1 MAPHRA
7 KALASLTQ
15 CLLDAT
21 GSQSLT
27 SLANPTAIGDLL
39 AEWATQ
45 SPAHRRHFNN
55 ALEAGAG
62 AAWVNERTKNAVS
75 TFAREIFPPRRA
87 CQLLLELQAPMTKGF
102 RILSQYITSL
112 DCPSWAR
119 PVCSYQ
125 AFREEYKALLAPLA
139 LAEPVRSG
147 DHSGVSWPIE
157 SWKEYIQARP
167 ALHEAIDFA
176 GPPGQPGLHLIIRGD
191 GYPIAGGSFCN
202 LCISLGN
209 HGEESRRPAM
219 VWSIPSSSFSASQMH
234 RCFRSVA
241 LTIRA

>member
-15 CLLDAT
+15 CLIDAT

-75 TFAREIFPPRRA
+75 TYAREIFPPRRA

-102 RILSQYITSL
+102 RILSQYITL
-112 DCPSWAR
+112 NTLNR
-119 PVCSYQ
+119 
-125 AFREEYKALLAPLA
+125 R
-139 LAEPVRSG
+139 
-147 DHSGVSWPIE
+147 VSVTIRDGRR
-157 SWKEYIQARP
+157 IHA
-167 ALHEAIDFA
+167 
-176 GPPGQPGLHLIIRGD
+176 LIIK
-191 GYPIAGGSFCN
+191 PTN
-202 LCISLGN
+202 
-209 HGEESRRPAM
+209 P
-219 VWSIPSSSFSASQMH
+219 
-234 RCFRSVA
+234 
-241 LTIRA
+241 